1 MKNKA
6 FTLIELLVA
15 ILIIGILAAIAFAQY
30 NKVVEKSKATHAL
43 TLLQAMYQ
51 SATRYEL
58 STGNWP
64 NSIELLDI
72 DIPPDFKGGGEWEV
86 GLESVPASDTL
97 GVLVRCKKGK
107 YTGVGFMKYRK
118 HSYSVIPKETNLC
131 FERQRGNSPIFNG
144 ARGSYCNKIFDGKPK
159 YVSDKVQTNIWAL
172 P

>member
-30 NKVVEKSKATHAL
+30 NKVVEKSNATQAL
-43 TLLQAMYQ
+43 TLLQAVYQ

-64 NSIELLDI
+64 SSLEVLDI
-72 DIPPDFKGGGEWEV
+72 DIPPDFKGDGEWEV
-86 GLESVPASDTL
+86 VLESSVAADISSA
-97 GVLVRCKKGK
+97 GVLRKKGK
-107 YTGVGFMKYRK
+107 YTGTGFTKSRK
-118 HSYSVIPKETNLC
+118 HQYSMIPKETNLC
-131 FERQRGNSPIFNG
+131 FENQVNKPIFNG
-144 ARGSYCNKIFDGKPK
+144 AKGSYCNKIFDGKPK
-159 YVSDKVQTNIWAL
+159 YVGEKNWVNIWAL